1 MLFFGY
7 CHDCYVSFSETSMDQ
22 NSMNGGLEFEIH
34 YSDFDCFSFPPCSS
48 GPIMYISQ
56 ADLVATLFSVLL

>member
-7 CHDCYVSFSETSMDQ
+7 CSVSFGEALMDQ

-34 YSDFDCFSFPPCSS
+34 YSDFECFSFPRYSS
-48 GPIMYISQ
+48 GPILYISQ
-56 ADLVATLFSVLL
+56 ADLVATLFLILM